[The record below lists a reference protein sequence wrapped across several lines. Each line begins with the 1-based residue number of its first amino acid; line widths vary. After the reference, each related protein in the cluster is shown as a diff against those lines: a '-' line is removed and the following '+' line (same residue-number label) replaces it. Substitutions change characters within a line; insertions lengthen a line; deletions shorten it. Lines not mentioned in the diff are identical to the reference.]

1 MTRRCPRSTRLATL
15 GAFALVLG
23 VSAARGEGLAPL
35 DQEVVPPSEA
45 EAIAGVVAMIEA
57 GVNALAE
64 RGQRPVLRDAHA
76 KTHGCVAAEFTTE
89 ANLPDALKRGVFAEG
104 RPYPAWIRFSNASG
118 TPKPDGVGDG
128 RGMAIK
134 LVGVPGRKILA
145 DEADAITQDF
155 VLIDFPRFF
164 LRNALEYGPFVK
176 ATLGGAAGSVLRDAP
191 RSGDAQRRARR
202 EDGRSSVHQTL
213 LQHDSVPAR
222 RALRQARRAPGRVR
236 SDQCA
241 GGAAPE
247 SNPNDLR
254 AGMAA
259 WLGARDA
266 CFRFTVQPQMDA
278 TMPVE
283 DPTVLWDEAR
293 SAPIDVA
300 TIRIS
305 KQVFDRPAQLAA
317 CENLSFT
324 PWHSLPEHRP
334 VGGINRVRKAAYLAV
349 SKLRHQLNGVPR
361 AEPTTVE
368 TVR

>member
-1 MTRRCPRSTRLATL
+1 MTRRSPRSRRLVTL
-15 GAFALVLG
+15 GAIALVLG
-23 VSAARGEGLAPL
+23 VSAARGEDLPPL
-35 DQEVVPPSEA
+35 DQEVVPPGEA
-45 EAIAGVVAMIEA
+45 EAIASVVAMIEA

-89 ANLPDALKRGVFAEG
+89 SNLPDALKRGVFAEG
-104 RPYPAWIRFSNASG
+104 RSYPAWIRFSNASG

-145 DEADAITQDF
+145 DEADAVTQDF

-176 ATLGGAAGSVLRDAP
+176 ATLGGRPEAYFAMHPDQETLNAELVARTAEHLFTRRYFSMTPSLLGERYVKLGARPVACGATTAP
-191 RSGDAQRRARR
+191 
-202 EDGRSSVHQTL
+202 ET
-213 LQHDSVPAR
+213 P
-222 RALRQARRAPGRVR
+222 P
-236 SDQCA
+236 
-241 GGAAPE
+241 PE

-266 CFRFTVQPQMDA
+266 CFRFTVQPQTDA

-283 DPTVLWDEAR
+283 DPTVLWDETR

-300 TIRIS
+300 VIRIP
-305 KQVFDRPAQLAA
+305 KQVFDGPAQLAA

-324 PWHSLPEHRP
+324 PWHALPEHRP
-334 VGGINRVRKAAYLAV
+334 VGGINRVRKAAYLAI

-361 AEPTTVE
+361 VEPTTVE